1 MDRFAG
7 TRRGDASSDES
18 DADAED
24 ALERRALTEMRL
36 ARAAQPE
43 RRAAS
48 KARRAYSDR
57 PGLERCRIIPAAA
70 PFVETLV
77 LTASEPLIAPSD
89 GDDLKREVGF
99 YDLALTLARQGREQL
114 TALGEPV
121 RRPKDFFCEMVKSD
135 AHMARI
141 KENLVVQQKKITAV
155 EKRKTEKSQKKYAK
169 LVQAE
174 AEAEKAQRKQKRLRE
189 IDDWRKESSK
199 RGRTMD
205 KDDDKGYKGP
215 RRVTK
220 SKTNDYKD
228 KKWGFGGLKK
238 GSKKTTDR
246 KDKSLSD
253 LSDFNPSRGKTK
265 GPRRGAKGGRGR

>member
-1 MDRFAG
+1 MGEGAWDLR
-7 TRRGDASSDES
+7 TERQRGVQ
-18 DADAED
+18 
-24 ALERRALTEMRL
+24 RHRG
-36 ARAAQPE
+36 AR
-43 RRAAS
+43 
-48 KARRAYSDR
+48 
-57 PGLERCRIIPAAA
+57 
-70 PFVETLV
+70 
-77 LTASEPLIAPSD
+77 
-89 GDDLKREVGF
+89 
-99 YDLALTLARQGREQL
+99 
-114 TALGEPV
+114 
-121 RRPKDFFCEMVKSD
+121 
-135 AHMARI
+135 
-141 KENLVVQQKKITAV
+141 
-155 EKRKTEKSQKKYAK
+155 
-169 LVQAE
+169 QAE